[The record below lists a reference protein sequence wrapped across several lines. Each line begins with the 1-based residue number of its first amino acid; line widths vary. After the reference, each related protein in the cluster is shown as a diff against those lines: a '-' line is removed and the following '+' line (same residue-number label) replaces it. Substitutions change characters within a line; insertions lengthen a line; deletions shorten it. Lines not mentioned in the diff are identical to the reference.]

1 MEPSIMR
8 HPELTFATM
17 DALDIGTLTDEY
29 AFVVDKGG
37 ADSILVRDD
46 AREQMP
52 KVLEGIKQV
61 LKPGCAYCMISFGV
75 PENRMHFL
83 NPPEQLSAEELVRR
97 QEMADSM
104 AEQEDDFP
112 HDDSDDDE

>member
-1 MEPSIMR
+1 MPPR
-8 HPELTFATM
+8 LTNLSLRRQRQM
-17 DALDIGTLTDEY
+17 CIRDRDIGTLTDEY

-61 LKPGCAYCMISFGV
+61 LKPAA
-75 PENRMHFL
+75 PT
-83 NPPEQLSAEELVRR
+83 A
-97 QEMADSM
+97 
-104 AEQEDDFP
+104 
-112 HDDSDDDE
+112 